1 MASYNTQ
8 NGGNEEK
15 MSTPPPVEPVLGR
28 DARLFKDGSEIG
40 HGKNISTKAS
50 AEIIKVRSMDSL
62 QPVIT
67 APGAQSFAWSMERL
81 FTGPDWIKLLLAGT
95 KFDLVFA
102 PEGDDS
108 GDTIETWVNCSVTNR
123 EAKAGESDGVLE
135 NISGEAEN
143 VTFPSQQ

>member
-1 MASYNTQ
+1 
-8 NGGNEEK
+8 
-15 MSTPPPVEPVLGR
+15 MSTPPPVNRFWEEMQVCLKIVQ
-28 DARLFKDGSEIG
+28 RLDY
-40 HGKNISTKAS
+40 GKSISTKAS

-143 VTFPSQQ
+143 VTFPSK

>member
-1 MASYNTQ
+1 
-8 NGGNEEK
+8 

-28 DARLFKDGSEIG
+28 DARIFKDNTEIG
-40 HGKNISTKAS
+40 YGKSISTKAT

-62 QPVIT
+62 QPVLT
-67 APGAQSFAWSMERL
+67 SPGAQSFAWSMERL

-143 VTFPSQQ
+143 VTFPTEA